1 MTLIN
6 LNFRLNARANTFAKA
21 IYQDVREENGG
32 DWFTL
37 YTKDDA
43 IHVDITDGVKGI
55 RKLVDTYA
63 LKPLKDEYKSWE
75 SVAEQILDLCVENGK
90 LSGMGLDMWLDMMN
104 DMADSAAAQEDKS

>member
-6 LNFRLNARANTFAKA
+6 LNFRLNTRANAFAKA

-32 DWFTL
+32 DCFTL
-37 YTKDDA
+37 YTEDDA
-43 IHVDITDGVKGI
+43 IHVDIIDGVKGI

-75 SVAEQILDLCVENGK
+75 SVAVQILDLCVENGK
-90 LSGMGLDMWLDMMN
+90 LSGIGLDMWVDMMN